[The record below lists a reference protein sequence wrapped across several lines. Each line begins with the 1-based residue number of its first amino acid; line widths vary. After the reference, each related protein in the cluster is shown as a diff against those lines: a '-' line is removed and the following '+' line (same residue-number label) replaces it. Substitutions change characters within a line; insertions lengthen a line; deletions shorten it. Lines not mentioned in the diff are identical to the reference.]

1 MRAMRANPFFKAGPH
16 GPDKPPPMRE
26 MVSVPRER
34 LERTLGRVA
43 WLVWGRARACA
54 SHETG
59 LTWVGVPRLARGV
72 PGEVCAE
79 QVGEGAVRNA
89 LARLRTARLVLDVGP
104 GWVLSALGVR
114 RRVFRRRVL
123 GHVEPGAPTV
133 TVPAATAEWLAHAHA
148 WGGSRRGA
156 GRPANNSSR
165 GLTIQGGESQGE
177 FKIGGISM
185 SKSTSERGGSEG
197 TDSLPS
203 GEKGGGAAGD
213 FEPSAGDEVDLAAG
227 HLGPAPVWAL
237 AGLPP
242 YPGVS
247 LVRPAQVPPAPT
259 LRVDDGWETHL
270 RWLAAAYEGACAS
283 VWGDAAVHT
292 PTRGKARGVPRR
304 VRPTAM
310 VGAPTSPRWDKIRDV
325 CRDAADA
332 LMAADLAPAA
342 WALFSATRWRGM
354 REHEGGVRTG
364 EVAPFPPVAWFWS
377 TKRISEDAGA
387 ARSYAC
393 GGARVPSPSY
403 RALLERYEG
412 LRRDVALGAV
422 PSAQTCERHRL
433 SREEYAAA
441 LAAVR
446 VEAAEARAQ
455 LRARAMRGEW
465 LGWC

>member
-1 MRAMRANPFFKAGPH
+1 
-16 GPDKPPPMRE
+16 MRE
-26 MVSVPRER
+26 MVSVSREQ
-34 LERTLGRVA
+34 LERYLGRVA

-54 SHETG
+54 AHETG
-59 LTWVGVPRLARGV
+59 LTWVSVGRLGRGG
-72 PGEVCAE
+72 PEEVCAE
-79 QVGEGAVRNA
+79 QVAEGAVRNA

-123 GHVEPGAPTV
+123 GCIEPGAAAV
-133 TVPAATAEWLAHAHA
+133 MVPHATAEWLAHAHA
-148 WGGSRRGA
+148 WGGARRGA
-156 GRPANNSSR
+156 GRPTKNSSA
-165 GLTIQGGESQGE
+165 GLTIQGGGSQGE

-203 GEKGGGAAGD
+203 GEKGGDAANS
-213 FEPSAGDEVDLAAG
+213 EPLAGGEVDLAAG

-247 LVRPAQVPPAPT
+247 LVRPAQVPPAPP

-270 RWLAAAYEGACAS
+270 RWLAAAYEGACTS

-304 VRPTAM
+304 TRPTAM
-310 VGAPTSPRWDKIRDV
+310 VGSPTSPRWDKIRDV

-377 TKRISEDAGA
+377 AKRIAEDAPA
-387 ARSYAC
+387 ARSYAR
-393 GGARVPSPSY
+393 GGERVPLASH
-403 RALLERYEG
+403 RALLERYEA
-412 LRRDVALGAV
+412 LRRDVARGAAA
-422 PSAQTCERHRL
+422 SAQTCERHGL
-433 SREEYAAA
+433 SREEYMAA
-441 LAAVR
+441 LAAVQA
-446 VEAAEARAQ
+446 EAAEARVLLR
-455 LRARAMRGEW
+455 LRAARGEW